1 MNENTIVIT
10 VLRADFLDFIQNFK
24 KNTECSKKNVIVDL
38 RSVEDL
44 NESDLVSFLEIS
56 NYHTKKN
63 KKSLV
68 LVNEQVTYDELP
80 DELNLT
86 PTLQEAYDIVEMEEI
101 QRDLGF

>member
-1 MNENTIVIT
+1 MNENTIVISISKAE
-10 VLRADFLDFIQNFK
+10 LSYFIQNFK
-24 KNTECSKKNVIVDL
+24 KNTSYSKKNIIVDV
-38 RSVEDL
+38 RSVQDL
-44 NESDLVSFLEIS
+44 NERDLASFLEIS
-56 NYHTKKN
+56 SYHTKKN

-86 PTLQEAYDIVEMEEI
+86 PTLQEAYDLIEMEEI